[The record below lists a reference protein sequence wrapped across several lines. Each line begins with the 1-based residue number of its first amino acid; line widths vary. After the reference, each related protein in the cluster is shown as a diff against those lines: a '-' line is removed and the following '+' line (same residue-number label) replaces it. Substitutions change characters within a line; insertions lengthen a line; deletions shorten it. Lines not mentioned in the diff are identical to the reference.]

1 MVSRRFATLRL
12 QLRCDTILR
21 YDYDPTTTYR
31 ARLLPFDVIRRRR
44 EKWAWSLDVSKCK
57 QEAQLPLRNRASAM
71 HFFVSKLLY
80 ITVMT
85 YNCV

>member
-1 MVSRRFATLRL
+1 MLTDFQFYFVVTLVTCNKNVITDFTTPE
-12 QLRCDTILR
+12 RCLLKYCLKNSVPYMLR
-21 YDYDPTTTYR
+21 YC
-31 ARLLPFDVIRRRR
+31 FQ
-44 EKWAWSLDVSKCK
+44 

-71 HFFVSKLLY
+71 HFFEVKLLY